1 MYSMSRMQRYIQM
14 HLIPDSDIKS
24 NLLFK
29 VSGLDSDF
37 HIHQTL
43 IYFAINSEMSAFTA
57 RKHFFSIT
65 HNQKD

>member
-1 MYSMSRMQRYIQM
+1 MQRDIQM
-14 HLIPDSDIKS
+14 NLIPDLDIKS

-37 HIHQTL
+37 HVHQTF
-43 IYFAINSEMSAFTA
+43 IYFAINSEMSAFTS

-65 HNQKD
+65 HNEKDQYR